1 MECLLKQQGI
11 PQGSCSTITANGEKK
26 KACEVTLRMKD
37 GQYERVIRSKHLS
50 RPEDYFSVYQSGCNH
65 DCLKCHSSHYSKYVY
80 GQWMSISE
88 LAEAAKRYL
97 YYVTVFEPK
106 KRITMWHAEDLCLHC
121 GSCVIKGSK
130 SKNCPDKLS
139 SDQII
144 LSPQG
149 FGPARN
155 ILAFT
160 GGDLTCNPLYYA
172 KSAEKIKE
180 ETNEKIKIL
189 VESNGYALTKE
200 NLRILKDGGVD
211 SYWLDIKAFNED
223 VYKKLCGT
231 SNKTVLKSLELIVDF
246 DFTVEVLTLF
256 IPNYVETDQHKQIA
270 KLVADIDDEIPITLL
285 AFFPSYKLMNNRKP
299 SFDEM
304 MNSYAEMKA
313 AGLKNIGLGNL
324 RVFAKTEEQIEKVQS
339 LRIGKEL

>member
-1 MECLLKQQGI
+1 MECLLKQQEI
-11 PQGSCSTITANGEKK
+11 PQGSCTTITATGEKK

-37 GQYERVIRSKHLS
+37 GQYERVITSRHLS

-65 DCLKCHSSHYSKYVY
+65 NCLKCHSSGFSKRVS
-80 GQWMSISE
+80 GQWLSINK
-88 LAEAAKRYL
+88 LAEEANRYL
-97 YYVTVFEPK
+97 NYVTVFEPK
-106 KRITMWHAEDLCLHC
+106 KRLTMWHAEDLCLHC
-121 GSCVIKGSK
+121 GSCWIKGTK
-130 SKNCPDKLS
+130 SKYCPDKLS
-139 SDQII
+139 NNQITA
-144 LSPQG
+144 SPQG

-172 KSAEKIKE
+172 KAAEKIKE
-180 ETNEKIKIL
+180 ETNDKIKVL

-200 NLRILKDGGVD
+200 NLRILKDGRVD
-211 SYWLDIKAFNED
+211 SFWLDIKAFNED

-231 SNKTVLKSLELIVDF
+231 SNKTVLNSLELISDF

-256 IPNYVETDQHKQIA
+256 IPNYVETDQHKKIA

-299 SFDEM
+299 TFDEM
-304 MNSYAEMKA
+304 MNSYTEIKG

-324 RVFAKTEEQIEKVQS
+324 GVFAETEEQLEKARSV
-339 LRIGKEL
+339 RTGEEL